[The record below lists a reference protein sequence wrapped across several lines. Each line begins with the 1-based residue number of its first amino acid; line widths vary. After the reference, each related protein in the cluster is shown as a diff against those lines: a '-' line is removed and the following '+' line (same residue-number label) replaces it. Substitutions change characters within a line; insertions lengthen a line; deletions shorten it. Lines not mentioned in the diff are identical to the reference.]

1 MINVFRSTTPSNYN
15 IDHIIPHNRFN
26 MFQSSKTNNVFK
38 EKAAEFLLQW
48 EAFGALLLRD
58 LTLRSAASFGMH
70 LTDYD
75 I

>member
-15 IDHIIPHNRFN
+15 SEHLIPHICFN
-26 MFQSSKTNNVFK
+26 IFQSSKTNNVFK
-38 EKAAEFLLQW
+38 EKAAEFLLQCG
-48 EAFGALLLRD
+48 AFGALLLRD